1 MKYIF
6 LLYSDEAKHPE
17 PGTPEFGE
25 VMAAYMAFNERVVA
39 DGVMVAGEPLE
50 GVATATTLR
59 MNGSDHVLTD
69 GPYVETKEQLGGFY
83 ILDCKDLDEATK
95 YAALIPCA
103 EYGPIEIRPLMGL
116 PEDGC

>member
-6 LLYSDEAKHPE
+6 LLYSDETKHPK

-25 VMAAYMAFNERVVA
+25 VMSAYMAFNERVTT
-39 DGVMVAGEPLE
+39 DGVLVAGEPIQ
-50 GVATATTLR
+50 GVATATTLSLK
-59 MNGSDHVLTD
+59 NDKTALTD

-83 ILDCKDLDEATK
+83 ILDCKDLDEAIK

-103 EYGPIEIRPLMGL
+103 QFEPIEIRPLMVL
-116 PEDGC
+116 PDC